1 MLKETKLKFKY
12 SDVTPTGKA
21 LKAPANLL
29 KWCSVANS
37 NEGTVRKKEL
47 LQGLP
52 TNETGLPLCEAATK
66 HCPHTD
72 QHSSTHLQA
81 SVSPWEPDTALF
93 MSVSATG
100 ASITLMPSEE
110 LPAWKNRKG
119 KTDKV
124 SALFPSQLPSKK
136 SDDVSMQ
143 EDSAPTQEQSCFLN
157 FRTSWMFQKR
167 PHSTQTS
174 LQWLFFHSV
183 TYKRFIPSSHIFFSP
198 HYFTPPYSFTQIY
211 TFLLQLQS
219 GGNITP
225 VNLYASMRK
234 RHCLTHQLVS
244 NSSVFPASST

>member
-1 MLKETKLKFKY
+1 MLKETELKFKY
-12 SDVTPTGKA
+12 SYVTPTGKA

-100 ASITLMPSEE
+100 ASMTLMPSEE

-124 SALFPSQLPSKK
+124 SALFPSQLPSKNRMMCPCRK
-136 SDDVSMQ
+136 
-143 EDSAPTQEQSCFLN
+143 
-157 FRTSWMFQKR
+157 
-167 PHSTQTS
+167 
-174 LQWLFFHSV
+174 
-183 TYKRFIPSSHIFFSP
+183 I
-198 HYFTPPYSFTQIY
+198 
-211 TFLLQLQS
+211 LLQLKNS
-219 GGNITP
+219 
-225 VNLYASMRK
+225 
-234 RHCLTHQLVS
+234 LVS
-244 NSSVFPASST
+244 WTSELLECFTKDHTALKPAFNGYSSTH